1 MAYSFQVCQLFGEVW
16 LSDDRRACALVLY
29 PEKKKTMFQSI
40 WLDITLIFKAV
51 GLSGIKKV
59 LKREAEIKKR
69 QPKLCMAY
77 LWFIGVNP
85 LYQHRGTGSRLL
97 KEVSEREKVEDR
109 PVFLETSVLKNI
121 TWYERFGFHQ
131 YDYLTLD
138 YTLYFLNNL

>member
-51 GLSGIKKV
+51 GLSGVKKA
-59 LKREAEIKKR
+59 LKREAVIKKK
-69 QPKLCMAY
+69 QPKVRMAY

-85 LYQHRGTGSRLL
+85 SSQRRGVGSQLL
-97 KEVSEREKVEDR
+97 KEVLEQAKTEDR

-121 TWYERFGFHQ
+121 AWYQRFGFHQ